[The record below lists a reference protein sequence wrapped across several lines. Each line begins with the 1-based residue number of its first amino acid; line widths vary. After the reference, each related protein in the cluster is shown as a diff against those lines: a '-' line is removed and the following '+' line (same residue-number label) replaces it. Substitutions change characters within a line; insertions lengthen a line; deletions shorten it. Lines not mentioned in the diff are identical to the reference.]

1 MKSSLAALRAIL
13 HCWDARETVNES
25 EPVGDRSRCDV
36 VGLRCG
42 HGDSI
47 AVSPAHVQ
55 ASDGTAVGALMLMQV
70 VFGVGDLVGSVA
82 SRLLSALQMMD
93 R

>member
-1 MKSSLAALRAIL
+1 M
-13 HCWDARETVNES
+13 NQS

-47 AVSPAHVQ
+47 AVSPSHVQ

-70 VFGVGDLVGSVA
+70 VFGVEETRSA
-82 SRLLSALQMMD
+82 RLRQGCCL
-93 R
+93 RCR